1 MAKIFQLTLKFY
13 RETSNTNGKKPPHHL
28 QPIDPNF
35 DDHEDQNIQKQISIS
50 NEGYDGLDSSR
61 KISIPLN
68 SNLYKNNDHINLD
81 INLKLTDF
89 IPQNNNQS
97 GNHQQQRNINRY
109 YDDFEIDN
117 DPLSK
122 HIRRFEGISKS
133 LPGSSGSL
141 NKTKPLPPVN
151 KRGQYLN
158 NEGTKLQHEYE
169 LTEHR
174 VEGKPRGQF
183 QICGIIND

>member
-1 MAKIFQLTLKFY
+1 
-13 RETSNTNGKKPPHHL
+13 L
-28 QPIDPNF
+28 QPIDNF
-35 DDHEDQNIQKQISIS
+35 DDNEDQNIQKQKSIT
-50 NEGYDGLDSSR
+50 NEAYDVIDSSR

-68 SNLYKNNDHINLD
+68 TNLYKNADHINLD

-89 IPQNNNQS
+89 IPQSNQN
-97 GNHQQQRNINRY
+97 GNIRNSNRY

-158 NEGTKLQHEYE
+158 QEGTKLQQDYD

-174 VEGKPRGQF
+174 VEGKT
-183 QICGIIND
+183 IYSK